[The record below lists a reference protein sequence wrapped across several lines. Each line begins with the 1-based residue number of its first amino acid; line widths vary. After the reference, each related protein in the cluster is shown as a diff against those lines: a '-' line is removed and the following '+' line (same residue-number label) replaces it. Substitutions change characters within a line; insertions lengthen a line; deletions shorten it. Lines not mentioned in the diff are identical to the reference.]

1 MKQFAVAALLLCL
14 NVVIWAGE
22 PLNYNGYLVDTSNI
36 TTFRADSLKY
46 SRVYSLSQYENS
58 RIRVCVDDTSAAR
71 FASDSVKF
79 YYFVQI
85 GSPCLNSNNKLD
97 TAWNNNPL
105 IIDTVDF
112 SSSGCFTTTYSTLL
126 NDYTYTETMKL
137 IDTSNVTG
145 FATNSHTW
153 PALWDVFVR
162 VGVKGL
168 TGNNKDAFLKLRIDR
183 IARNG
188 VKTVN

>member
-14 NVVIWAGE
+14 NVGLFAGE
-22 PLNYNGYLVDTSNI
+22 PLNYNGYLVDTSKI
-36 TTFRADSLKY
+36 TDFRADSLKY
-46 SRVYSLSQYENS
+46 SRVYLLSQYENS
-58 RIRVCVDDTSAAR
+58 RIRVCVDDTTAAR
-71 FASDSVKF
+71 FASDSVNF
-79 YYFVQI
+79 YYFVQT

-97 TAWNNNPL
+97 TAWNINPL
-105 IIDTVDF
+105 VIDTVNF
-112 SSSGCFTTTYSTLL
+112 AATGCFTTTYSILQT
-126 NDYTYTETMKL
+126 DFTYSETMKL
-137 IDTSNVTG
+137 VDTTSVTG

-162 VGVKGL
+162 VGVKGVA
-168 TGNNKDAFLKLRIDR
+168 GNNKDAFLKLRIDR